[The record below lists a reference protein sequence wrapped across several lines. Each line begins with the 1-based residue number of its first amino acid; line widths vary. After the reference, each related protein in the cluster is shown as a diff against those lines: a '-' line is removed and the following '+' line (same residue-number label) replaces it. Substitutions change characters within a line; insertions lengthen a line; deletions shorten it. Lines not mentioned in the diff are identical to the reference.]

1 MRLKR
6 KLYLCTKFIVTI
18 LSNKNKTIMDI
29 LIGLIP
35 MVGVTLFAV
44 IACYVISR
52 AIKNDVKN
60 KSIHYE
66 GNIAQ
71 G

>member
-1 MRLKR
+1 
-6 KLYLCTKFIVTI
+6 
-18 LSNKNKTIMDI
+18 MDI